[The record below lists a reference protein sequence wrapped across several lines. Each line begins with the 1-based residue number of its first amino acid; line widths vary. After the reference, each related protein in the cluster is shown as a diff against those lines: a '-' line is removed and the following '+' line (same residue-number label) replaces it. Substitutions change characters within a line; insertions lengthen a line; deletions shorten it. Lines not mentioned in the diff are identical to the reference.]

1 MENPYTSDIDS
12 NFFYFPIFA
21 FYKMISYFFCISDIL
36 LEKLENLRWREEGQ
50 GRVSLL
56 SSANSIRKY

>member
-1 MENPYTSDIDS
+1 MENSYTSDIDS

-21 FYKMISYFFCISDIL
+21 FYKMISYFPCISDIL
-36 LEKLENLRWREEGQ
+36 LEKLENLHWREEGQ

>member
-1 MENPYTSDIDS
+1 MENSYTSDIDS

-21 FYKMISYFFCISDIL
+21 FYKMISYFSCISDIL